1 MVEKTHFEEL
11 LLNKLDTISKLL
23 SLIILKDE
31 QTVEGKVNLLHT
43 SGFKRKEISEIL
55 DKKLN
60 NIDQVLHNIKVKQEK
75 KEKEAI
81 KQ

>member
-1 MVEKTHFEEL
+1 VEQSQFEET

-31 QTVEGKVNLLHT
+31 QTVEEKVDLLHT
-43 SGFKRKEISEIL
+43 SGFKRKEIADIL

-60 NIDQVLHNIKVKQEK
+60 NIDQVLHKIKVKQQK
-75 KEKEAI
+75 KEKETV

>member
-1 MVEKTHFEEL
+1 MEQSKFEEM

-31 QTVEGKVNLLHT
+31 QTVEEKVNLLHT
-43 SGFKRKEISEIL
+43 SGFRRKEIADIL

-60 NIDQVLHNIKVKQEK
+60 NIDQVLHNIKVKQQK
-75 KEKEAI
+75 KEKETD